1 MADFRSAQLHL
12 STAMVVLYSISTATD
27 IQYTELQQMT
37 AFSLVKNGRVVNTF
51 ELRTIHLNTFPSVLY
66 IRTDCPRTI
75 FFEILQNCSN
85 FQYNRHGLRNI
96 S

>member
-1 MADFRSAQLHL
+1 
-12 STAMVVLYSISTATD
+12 
-27 IQYTELQQMT
+27 MT

-75 FFEILQNCSN
+75 FLKFYKTAAIFSITDTDCVI
-85 FQYNRHGLRNI
+85 YRNI
-96 S
+96 FHLNKIRIFCGGRYNLRIVLF